1 MISNFLDLFGVFIET
16 EDDFLLKKVNEQV
29 VNKIIEK

>member
-1 MISNFLDLFGVFIET
+1 MNNKFLDLFGEFIET
-16 EDDFLLKKVNEQV
+16 EDGLLLKKVNEQV